1 MHDTARLDSI
11 ANNIASATF
20 GVINEGKVR
29 TVDMGGTLLSF
40 DVCTRDS
47 KPVSRICHNLGVY
60 FSDYQKPLNGS
71 TFGRLNIG
79 YVVEYI
85 TSKPIRSI
93 LQFTHSLPEP
103 LEFSSSRLNSSAVCV
118 MARRLMM
125 HILQTVQ
132 RQMMILPSMYQLSPR
147 LSRLDSVGLVWF
159 RI

>member
-1 MHDTARLDSI
+1 MLKMHDTARLDSI

-29 TVDMGGTLLSF
+29 TVDMGGTVLSF
-40 DVCTRDS
+40 YVWTRDS
-47 KPVSRICHNLGVY
+47 KSVSRICHNLGVH

-93 LQFTHSLPEP
+93 LQFTHSFP
-103 LEFSSSRLNSSAVCV
+103 EFSSSRQNSSAVCV
-118 MARRLMM
+118 MVRRLMM

-132 RQMMILPSMYQLSPR
+132 RQMTILPSMYQLSPR
-147 LSRLDSVGLVWF
+147 PSRPDSVGLV
-159 RI
+159 